1 MTAYNKLSV
10 GDIFCHLE
18 KAFDFLNKMARVVIE
33 PWEWLRKTWLGNK
46 MARVVNEKWECL
58 RKTW

>member
-1 MTAYNKLSV
+1 MLFRS
-10 GDIFCHLE
+10 HLE

-46 MARVVNEKWECL
+46 MARVVNEK
-58 RKTW
+58 